1 MKSIVLVL
9 SLLFSSFMINAQ
21 ESEGSTITVTIDNIT
36 SDEGKV
42 LIGLHTSE
50 TFLRGNGIMSKESPI
65 KDGKV
70 TFTFENV
77 PAGTYALMALH
88 DVNENNRMDFED
100 SGMPKES
107 YGMSGNEMAMGPPTF
122 EMAKFDVAKENLEFN
137 IRF

>member
-1 MKSIVLVL
+1 MKTIVLIF
-9 SLLFSSFMINAQ
+9 SLLLSPLFASAQ
-21 ESEGSTITVTIDNIT
+21 ETTSTIKVTIDNVT

-42 LIGLHTSE
+42 VVALHTSE
-50 TFLRGNGIMSKESPI
+50 TFLRGNGIMNQESTI
-65 KDGKV
+65 ENGKV
-70 TFTFENV
+70 SFVFENV
-77 PAGTYALMALH
+77 PAGTYAIMALH

-122 EMAKFDVAKENLEFN
+122 DMAKFDANGEDLEFN

>member
-1 MKSIVLVL
+1 MKTVVLIFTLLVSSI
-9 SLLFSSFMINAQ
+9 FANAQ
-21 ESEGSTITVTIDNIT
+21 EAKGTIKVTIDNVT

-42 LIGLHTSE
+42 IVALHTSD
-50 TFLRGNGIMSKESPI
+50 TFLRGNGVMNQESTI
-65 KDGKV
+65 KNGKV
-70 TFTFENV
+70 SFVFENV
-77 PAGTYALMALH
+77 PAGTYAIMALH

-122 EMAKFDVAKENLEFN
+122 DMAKFEANGEDLEFK